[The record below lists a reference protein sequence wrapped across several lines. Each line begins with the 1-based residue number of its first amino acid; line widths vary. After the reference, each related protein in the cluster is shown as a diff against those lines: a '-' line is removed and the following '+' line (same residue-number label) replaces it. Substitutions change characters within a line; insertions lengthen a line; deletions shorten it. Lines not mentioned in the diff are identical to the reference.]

1 MEKLPDCAEKREAK
15 MLLAELSERADE
27 LDGEIDVTLQMAK
40 AQMVPIK
47 LYDEPVVDDLHPNM
61 IQRIT
66 MLGNVGN
73 VAEID
78 RLRNDRDRLQGEVE
92 ILRTGK
98 LPGAEG
104 EEDQDPLDSLRSQV
118 GTMEKTL
125 NISNIKIKELQA
137 GIAEQERLKPELD
150 AKRAAQIEKLKTLE
164 EANE

>member
-78 RLRNDRDRLQGEVE
+78 RLRNDRDRL
-92 ILRTGK
+92 
-98 LPGAEG
+98 
-104 EEDQDPLDSLRSQV
+104 
-118 GTMEKTL
+118 
-125 NISNIKIKELQA
+125 
-137 GIAEQERLKPELD
+137 
-150 AKRAAQIEKLKTLE
+150 
-164 EANE
+164 